1 MTDAPVLDVLHPR
14 DFTGPLLPDDA
25 EAALTHL
32 YRYPGRPWLRA
43 NMISSLDGAATG
55 PDGLTGS
62 INGPADL
69 RVFTTLRALA
79 DVVVVGAGT
88 VRAEGYGP
96 PRVPSAL
103 RPARRDRGQA
113 DDPALAI
120 LTRTGHIPDETLS
133 GPAHPWVFTT
143 THTEH
148 LPQLRRLLPADH
160 LHVHEGHDVDLGMV
174 GTTLADAGLPCQLT
188 EGGPR
193 LLGGLVAAGALD
205 ELCLTWS
212 PVLVAGSAQRVL
224 DHPAW
229 LDPTPTLRLGHLLHS
244 DGVLIGR
251 WLVERAPT
259 GHV

>member
-88 VRAEGYGP
+88 VRAEGYGQ

-103 RPARRDRGQA
+103 RPARQ
-113 DDPALAI
+113 
-120 LTRTGHIPDETLS
+120 
-133 GPAHPWVFTT
+133 
-143 THTEH
+143 
-148 LPQLRRLLPADH
+148 
-160 LHVHEGHDVDLGMV
+160 
-174 GTTLADAGLPCQLT
+174 
-188 EGGPR
+188 
-193 LLGGLVAAGALD
+193 
-205 ELCLTWS
+205 
-212 PVLVAGSAQRVL
+212 
-224 DHPAW
+224 
-229 LDPTPTLRLGHLLHS
+229 
-244 DGVLIGR
+244 IGR
-251 WLVERAPT
+251 A
-259 GHV
+259 HV